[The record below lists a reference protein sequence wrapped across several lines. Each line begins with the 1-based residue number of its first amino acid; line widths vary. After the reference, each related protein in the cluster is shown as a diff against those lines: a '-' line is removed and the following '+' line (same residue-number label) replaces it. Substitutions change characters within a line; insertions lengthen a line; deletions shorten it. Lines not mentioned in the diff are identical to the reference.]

1 MTEKEARQILLENRP
16 ERPHS
21 TKHRRLQ
28 VAIDVALVALDK
40 SIAETEMMETMLN
53 ELAEQEGY
61 ANEKDKNG

>member
-1 MTEKEARQILLENRP
+1 MTDKEARQVLLENRP

-21 TKHRRLQ
+21 TNHRRLQ

-53 ELAEQEGY
+53 ELAEQE
-61 ANEKDKNG
+61 AQNENRE

>member
-1 MTEKEARQILLENRP
+1 MTDKEARQVLLENRP

-21 TKHRRLQ
+21 VAHRRLQ

-53 ELAEQEGY
+53 ELAEQESQ
-61 ANEKDKNG
+61 NENRE